1 MQQLGNT
8 DPAFTLRVYS
18 HLMRRS
24 DQERDGL
31 KALVEGQSLQG
42 KGREREF
49 PAVGPSKTA
58 SDQQKSPALAGL
70 LIGAPGFEPGTS
82 PTRTVRATRLR
93 HAPRKASIP
102 QQRRISGPG
111 PSTPAASIT

>member
-70 LIGAPGFEPGTS
+70 FDHRGA
-82 PTRTVRATRLR
+82 
-93 HAPRKASIP
+93 
-102 QQRRISGPG
+102 RI
-111 PSTPAASIT
+111 

>member
-42 KGREREF
+42 KGRKRVF
-49 PAVGPSKTA
+49 PAVTARTKPA

-70 LIGAPGFEPGTS
+70 FCHRGA
-82 PTRTVRATRLR
+82 
-93 HAPRKASIP
+93 
-102 QQRRISGPG
+102 RI
-111 PSTPAASIT
+111 

>member
-31 KALVEGQSLQG
+31 KALVEGQVC
-42 KGREREF
+42 REKAGNGSFR
-49 PAVGPSKTA
+49 PSGP
-58 SDQQKSPALAGL
+58 PRPL
-70 LIGAPGFEPGTS
+70 LTN
-82 PTRTVRATRLR
+82 
-93 HAPRKASIP
+93 RKALP
-102 QQRRISGPG
+102 
-111 PSTPAASIT
+111 